1 MITCMTMTV
10 GQLRAKWERWTIT
23 VLPPGELLCQLG
35 GYHYTAGS
43 IAEADE
49 AMDAYVNLKGVNAP
63 SSSST
68 RDRGGRAD
76 MTVAELGARVSD
88 AGFMP

>member
-1 MITCMTMTV
+1 MCMTTTI
-10 GQLRAKWERWTIT
+10 GQLRAKWTRWTIT
-23 VLPPGELLCQLG
+23 QTPGGELLCVQG

-49 AMDAYVNLKGVNAP
+49 AMDAYVNHKGINAP
-63 SSSST
+63 SADGT

-76 MTVAELGARVSD
+76 MTVEQLGAWLTE
-88 AGFMP
+88 AEF